1 MTASV
6 KRIDGGRELKYGAKQ
21 GSFDQPLITIIT
33 STYNAAKDLH
43 WTLDSI
49 RAQTYPNIQW
59 IIADGGSN
67 DGSIELFKGNE
78 DVIDYWF
85 SEPDKGIY
93 DAWNKALQYAQGEW
107 IQFIGA
113 GDELAYSDTLE
124 KVADHLNGSFPT
136 YEIAYGQIE
145 VISEEGRTLIE
156 KIATPWESM
165 KGRWFGIRPALPV
178 HPEVYHHKSIF
189 KDIDFTEFDIAG
201 DSYIVLSSVL
211 YKDPL
216 YLDFLID
223 RMPLGGVSTNAK
235 NIIKMYNELLKINKN
250 FGIKAPLIIRL
261 KEFNKT
267 YLKFF
272 LMRFLG
278 KKVFFFAGDIF
289 RFIKGKN
296 GKWLIK

>member
-1 MTASV
+1 MNDAV
-6 KRIDGGRELKYGAKQ
+6 KRCEGGRELIHGAKQ
-21 GSFDQPLITIIT
+21 GTFDQPLITIIT

-49 RAQTYPNIQW
+49 RSQTYSNIQW
-59 IIADGGSN
+59 IIADGGSK
-67 DGSIELFKGNE
+67 DESVELFKQNE

-93 DAWNKALQYAQGEW
+93 DAWNKALKYAKGDW

-113 GDELAYSDTLE
+113 GDELADSDTLQQ
-124 KVADHLNGSFPT
+124 VANHLDGAFPT

-145 VISEEGRTLIE
+145 VISEKNRRLIE

-165 KGRWFGIRPALPV
+165 RGKWFGIRPVLPV

-189 KDIDFTEFDIAG
+189 KNIDFTQFDIAG

-223 RMPLGGVSTNAK
+223 RMPLGGVSTNPK
-235 NIIKMYNELLKINKN
+235 NIIKMYDELLKINDILD
-250 FGIKAPLIIRL
+250 IKVPVFIRI
-261 KEFNKT
+261 KEFLKT

-272 LMRFLG
+272 IMNYFG
-278 KKVFFFAGDIF
+278 SKVFFVFGDGF
-289 RFIKGKN
+289 RFIRGKSS
-296 GKWLIK
+296 KWLVK